1 MPLDARAIPRHVAP
15 VRHAILTILNEGGPI
30 LWALMLLAVMIYTL
44 LLNVWHQLTETHRM
58 VENHTWE
65 KSQSVGSSLP
75 WLGRPP
81 DRRLAEREFAAFEL
95 DNLAWIQ
102 RRIPFLT
109 VLISAAP
116 LLGLLGTVAG
126 MLITF
131 QGMAGASGAAPIDTI
146 STGISKALLTT
157 QAGLVI
163 AVPAAFCLA
172 LIKRRAD
179 VTNLELQRQLHTRL
193 ASQPAQTTR
202 QPAHS

>member
-1 MPLDARAIPRHVAP
+1 
-15 VRHAILTILNEGGPI
+15 
-30 LWALMLLAVMIYTL
+30 MLLAAMIYTL
-44 LLNVWHQLTETHRM
+44 LFSVWRELVATRRL
-58 VENHTWE
+58 VEHHAWE
-65 KSQSVGSSLP
+65 KVRSLDSHLP
-75 WLGRPP
+75 WQVKPP
-81 DRRLAEREFAAFEL
+81 SRRRAERDYATFEL
-95 DNLAWIQ
+95 DNLAWIN

-131 QGMAGASGAAPIDTI
+131 GGMAGAAGGAPIDTI

-163 AVPAAFCLA
+163 AVPAAFFLA

-179 VTNLELQRQLHTRL
+179 LAHLELQRQLHTRL
-193 ASQPAQTTR
+193 ANSPAA
-202 QPAHS
+202 P

>member
-1 MPLDARAIPRHVAP
+1 M
-15 VRHAILTILNEGGPI
+15 RHAILSILHEGGPI

-44 LLNVWHQLTETHRM
+44 LFSVWRQLGATQRM
-58 VENHTWE
+58 VDNHAWE
-65 KSQSVGSSLP
+65 KPSAIGTDLP
-75 WLGRPP
+75 WQAHAPN
-81 DRRLAEREFAAFEL
+81 RRLAEREYATFEL

-131 QGMAGASGAAPIDTI
+131 QGMAGASIGAPIDTI

-163 AVPAAFCLA
+163 AAPAAFALA

-179 VTNLELQRQLHTRL
+179 VTHLELQRQLHTRL
-193 ASQPAQTTR
+193 ANQPDPIPAQSTQQPAQ
-202 QPAHS
+202 S

>member
-1 MPLDARAIPRHVAP
+1 MRRTAVGSSLLDAERLPRHVP
-15 VRHAILTILNEGGPI
+15 IVRHAILTILHEGGPI
-30 LWALMLLAVMIYTL
+30 LWALMVLAVMIYTFL
-44 LLNVWHQLTETHRM
+44 FRVWHQIAGTRCLVAGHS
-58 VENHTWE
+58 WE
-65 KSQSVGSSLP
+65 KSHAPGSS
-75 WLGRPP
+75 PP
-81 DRRLAEREFAAFEL
+81 RQSDAEDRRLAEREFAAFEL
-95 DNLAWIQ
+95 DNLAWIR

-131 QGMAGASGAAPIDTI
+131 QGMATASAAAPIDTI
-146 STGISKALLTT
+146 SAGISKALLTT

-179 VTNLELQRQLHTRL
+179 VTHLELQRQLHTRL
-193 ASQPAQTTR
+193 AARP
-202 QPAHS
+202 